1 MINPLE
7 TSQKAVPPSLNPSPD
22 EILEMGR
29 VATQIIADYFG
40 SMPSGPVHSN
50 TTSHAIRE
58 KLSQEI
64 PVEGQDIKTLL
75 ETIQQ
80 VIFPSS
86 RHHGHPRF
94 FGYVASP
101 GTAAT
106 AIADLLASAL
116 NPNVTSWRSAPG
128 PTEVERLTIQWI
140 KQIIGY
146 PADAEGLFV
155 SGGSMANL
163 CGLVTAR
170 NAKAPLDITTVGF
183 QAINQGMRLYVSEE
197 AHHSISKAAGLLG
210 IGHNNVRH
218 VGVNSRFQMDTHAL
232 AKCIEEDLANGYL
245 PFCVAASAGTTNT
258 GACDPLEEVA
268 DLASKY
274 GLWFHVDGCY
284 GGLAALAPSK
294 QGLFRGIDRAD
305 SVALDQH
312 KWLYVA
318 NDCSCILYRDPA
330 QARTTF
336 EHGAEYIRVMAHEDD
351 EAFAFWDYGPE
362 LTRRFRALKV
372 WMELSH
378 VGTRVLGEAIERNCE
393 CAQYLGQ
400 LVDESTDFE
409 MLAPV
414 ELSIFCF
421 RYIPA
426 ALKTSYATANPE
438 NRKAIDKDLNI
449 LNERILT
456 DVQQGGNSYLSNA
469 NLAGRFALRGCVLN
483 YRTTTHDMEI
493 LLNDVRQAGQSLYGD
508 G

>member
-1 MINPLE
+1 
-7 TSQKAVPPSLNPSPD
+7 
-22 EILEMGR
+22 
-29 VATQIIADYFG
+29 
-40 SMPSGPVHSN
+40 MPSGQILSN
-50 TTSHAIRE
+50 TSSHAIRE
-58 KLSQEI
+58 KLNQEI
-64 PVEGQDIKTLL
+64 PIEGKDFNELL
-75 ETIQQ
+75 EIIKQ
-80 VIFPSS
+80 VIFPAS
-86 RHHGHPRF
+86 RHNGHPRF

-146 PADAEGLFV
+146 VPEAEGLFV

-163 CGLVTAR
+163 CGLVAAR
-170 NAKAPLDITTVGF
+170 NAKAPKDITMEGF
-183 QAINQGMRLYVSEE
+183 QALDGAMRLYVSEE

-210 IGHNNVRH
+210 IGHNNVRQ
-218 VGVNSRFQMDTHAL
+218 VQVNSRFQMDTDAL
-232 AKCIEEDLANGYL
+232 AKCIEEDLASGYL
-245 PFCVAASAGTTNT
+245 PFCVAASAGTINT

-268 DLASKY
+268 EVAAQY

-284 GGLAALAPSK
+284 GGIATLAPSK
-294 QGLFRGIDRAD
+294 RALFRGIDRAD

-312 KWLYVA
+312 KWLYVP

-336 EHGAEYIRVMAHEDD
+336 EHEAEYIRVLTHEDN

-372 WMELSH
+372 WMQLSH
-378 VGTRVLGEAIERNCE
+378 VGTRALGEAIEHNCE

-400 LVDESTDFE
+400 LVNESTDFE

-421 RYIPA
+421 RYVPA
-426 ALKTSYATANPE
+426 ALKTSYATAGPE
-438 NRKAIDKDLNI
+438 NRKAIDRDLNN
-449 LNERILT
+449 LNERILA
-456 DVQQGGNSYLSNA
+456 DVQRGGNSYLSHA
-469 NLAGRFALRGCVLN
+469 KLAGRFALRGCVLN
-483 YRTTTHDMEI
+483 YRTTSNDMEI
-493 LLNDVRQAGQSLYGD
+493 LLNDIRQAGQSLYG
-508 G
+508 GG